1 LQTEGQ
7 KQFRINRQVCIV
19 LVATLIAL
27 ALPLAGVILTLQS
40 LTKAGEA
47 QAPQES
53 ESGVSD
59 ALKSMLEGIA
69 DEKLAPEELRNGDA
83 RIELTT
89 GELNGE
95 RVRIEGLL
103 KSYGG
108 FAIPT
113 LESEAEI
120 RLLVQVP
127 AEHLE
132 EFLVSLRD
140 GKEKGGAIND
150 ASGGVLKV
158 VIKKTD
164 SR

>member
-1 LQTEGQ
+1 M
-7 KQFRINRQVCIV
+7 
-19 LVATLIAL
+19 LVTTLIAL

-89 GELNGE
+89 GELNEE

-132 EFLVSLRD
+132 EFRVSLRD
-140 GKEKGGAIND
+140 GKERGPVDD
-150 ASGGVLKV
+150 ASGGLLKV
-158 VIKKTD
+158 VIKKTN
-164 SR
+164 SQ

>member
-1 LQTEGQ
+1 ML
-7 KQFRINRQVCIV
+7 
-19 LVATLIAL
+19 AAMLIAL

-40 LTKAGEA
+40 LTRVGEA

-53 ESGVSD
+53 ESGVSG

-69 DEKLAPEELRNGDA
+69 DEKLAPAELGDGDA
-83 RIELTT
+83 SIELTT
-89 GELNGE
+89 GELLGE
-95 RVRIEGLL
+95 RARVEGLL

-108 FAIPT
+108 FAVPT

-132 EFLVSLRD
+132 EFLVSLHG
-140 GKEKGGAIND
+140 GKERGAAHEAFGGL
-150 ASGGVLKV
+150 LKV
-158 VIKKTD
+158 VIKKANAP
-164 SR
+164 